1 MRGNTAKKVDRNS
14 EEFNEHR
21 KCYRRCFGTPD
32 GRKVLANMLID
43 TGYFDTGGEPALR
56 NYATRLLNTLGFVDV
71 PTKIDQLVDKMFEI
85 AQE

>member
-1 MRGNTAKKVDRNS
+1 
-14 EEFNEHR
+14 
-21 KCYRRCFGTPD
+21 
-32 GRKVLANMLID
+32 MLID